1 MSKKDPICTY
11 RVSTSSVLPLYFLAE
26 GMRVSLV
33 SISSSSEILSTVVRY
48 SITLVSRSG
57 RREISKMCSM
67 YDRLSA
73 REVVVVSGLVHL
85 TTPYVYIRHVMQRR
99 VGRQLRPA
107 GCGNKKRQTNCHPG
121 RQQHMQKYEL
131 NDLIDDLMSH
141 LGPACRSSPGS

>member
-1 MSKKDPICTY
+1 M
-11 RVSTSSVLPLYFLAE
+11 SVLPLYFLAE

-73 REVVVVSGLVHL
+73 WEVLL
-85 TTPYVYIRHVMQRR
+85 
-99 VGRQLRPA
+99 
-107 GCGNKKRQTNCHPG
+107 
-121 RQQHMQKYEL
+121 E
-131 NDLIDDLMSH
+131 DLITEKASSSYHYINHLFFKCFKQTRSQQSALGSNKGRNLNNHQQSPDLNVITLIYSIFSVMSYE
-141 LGPACRSSPGS
+141 GEIKTQC

>member
-1 MSKKDPICTY
+1 MCFTLLDILGNSNLISMCLF
-11 RVSTSSVLPLYFLAE
+11 SVLPLYFLAE

-73 REVVVVSGLVHL
+73 REKVVGMFTGKKSRTWHPQDILAISGGV
-85 TTPYVYIRHVMQRR
+85 
-99 VGRQLRPA
+99 
-107 GCGNKKRQTNCHPG
+107 
-121 RQQHMQKYEL
+121 
-131 NDLIDDLMSH
+131 
-141 LGPACRSSPGS
+141 